1 MDTQRQNSTAMNH
14 PVSKKSAYSD
24 THRLEGTKLLTQT
37 NHQSPDKQQQAGCEF
52 ESHPGQKQQP
62 VCCTVCAIF

>member
-14 PVSKKSAYSD
+14 SIPKKSAYSD
-24 THRLEGTKLLTQT
+24 THKIEASKLLTQN
-37 NHQSPDKQQQAGCEF
+37 NHQSPDKQQQGGCEF
-52 ESHPGQKQQP
+52 ESHPGHKQQP